1 MFISIQASN
10 KFTSTPIIPG
20 DGMSIATIGSDDT
33 FIALKMR
40 HLGAV
45 IELVAELSIFHP
57 VSGAYD
63 IEEVARVIA
72 DDEDD
77 ALNAAI
83 DLQRSAKKRLNELD
97 VPESEIYSDPDDFA
111 ESLEKHFDRTRAAF
125 QIAAE

>member
-57 VSGAYD
+57 VSGATD
-63 IEEVARVIA
+63 VEEVARRFA

-77 ALNAAI
+77 AVNVAI
-83 DLQRSAKKRLNELD
+83 DLQRAALKRLNELD
-97 VPESEIYSDPDDFA
+97 VTETWTDPDDFGEA
-111 ESLEKHFDRTRAAF
+111 LEAHFDRTNTHA
-125 QIAAE
+125 IAAE